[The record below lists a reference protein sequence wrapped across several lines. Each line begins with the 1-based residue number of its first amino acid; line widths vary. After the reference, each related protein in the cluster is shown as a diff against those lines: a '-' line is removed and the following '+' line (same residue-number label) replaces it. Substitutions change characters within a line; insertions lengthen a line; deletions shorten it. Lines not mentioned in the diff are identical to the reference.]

1 MVASLEQATDFVT
14 SILPKVRT
22 RFEED
27 GFLHPVSFI
36 GAQVNPE
43 TGEPFDLGDKI
54 AIIVITPDLLGV
66 SMRDSQGVG
75 MYTRGLRYV
84 AKMCK
89 AIMVVN
95 VMEAWRL
102 LLPKGEDSKSFDRKK
117 FPKSL
122 EHAPGREEC
131 IQIMMEHHKL
141 SGKVMM
147 WGAAITRDE
156 QERGILAEFTGPDA
170 IDGSGRFLGM
180 VETPS

>member
-1 MVASLEQATDFVT
+1 MVASLEQA
-14 SILPKVRT
+14 KVRT

-66 SMRDSQGVG
+66 SMRDREGVG
-75 MYTRGLRYV
+75 MYTAGLRTI

-102 LLPKGEDSKSFDRKK
+102 LLPKGEGRDK

-141 SGKVMM
+141 NGKVMM

-170 IDGSGRFLGM
+170 IKGSGRFLGM
-180 VETPS
+180 VEAPS

>member
-1 MVASLEQATDFVT
+1 MVASLEQAQDFVT

-54 AIIVITPDLLGV
+54 AIIITPDLLGV
-66 SMRDSQGVG
+66 SMRDREGVG
-75 MYTRGLRYV
+75 MYTAGLRTI

-102 LLPKGEDSKSFDRKK
+102 LLPQGEGRDK

-141 SGKVMM
+141 NGKVMM

-170 IDGSGRFLGM
+170 IEGSGRFLGM
-180 VETPS
+180 VEAPS